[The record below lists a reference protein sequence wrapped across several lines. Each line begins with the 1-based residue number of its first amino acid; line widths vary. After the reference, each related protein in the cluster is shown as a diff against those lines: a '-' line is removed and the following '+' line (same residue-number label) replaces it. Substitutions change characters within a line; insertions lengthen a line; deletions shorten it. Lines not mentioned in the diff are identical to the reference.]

1 MSIQIRQEPKVTAS
15 LSIPALVD
23 QPFMGSGCCV
33 IAADEAIQQELESWP
48 AVLSADV
55 SSDTGEAVI
64 VLSDASA
71 DLDPVLEAVES
82 LGYLASIMSTDE
94 SGRR

>member
-1 MSIQIRQEPKVTAS
+1 MNSQIPQELKATAS
-15 LSIPALVD
+15 LSMPALVD
-23 QPFMGSGCCV
+23 QPFMGSGYCV

-64 VLSDASA
+64 TLSDASP
-71 DLDPVLEAVES
+71 DLDPVLEAMES
-82 LGYLASIMSTDE
+82 LRYPASIMSTHE